1 MAEIDLSE
9 LSLADRLWEI
19 EQLKQLKARY
29 FRFVDTRDWAAL
41 VALFAP
47 DCVMRSTVLE
57 GTEYPPEFY
66 RRVAERITP
75 GVSVHHGHMPE
86 ITLTSAMTATGIW
99 AMFDLVETERAYA
112 GHIGYGHYHET
123 YRKFPDVGWFI
134 TSFELRRSSS
144 IASLNREKPRLNSK
158 ANELISNRPWAT
170 LAPPAELLSGISPRR
185 TRSGSR

>member
-19 EQLKQLKARY
+19 DQLKQLKARY

-99 AMFDLVETERAYA
+99 AMFDLSRPSGRMPGTSGTAIITRRTGSSPTSA
-112 GHIGYGHYHET
+112 G
-123 YRKFPDVGWFI
+123 
-134 TSFELRRSSS
+134 S
-144 IASLNREKPRLNSK
+144 
-158 ANELISNRPWAT
+158 
-170 LAPPAELLSGISPRR
+170 SPRSNCDAQA
-185 TRSGSR
+185 RSLR